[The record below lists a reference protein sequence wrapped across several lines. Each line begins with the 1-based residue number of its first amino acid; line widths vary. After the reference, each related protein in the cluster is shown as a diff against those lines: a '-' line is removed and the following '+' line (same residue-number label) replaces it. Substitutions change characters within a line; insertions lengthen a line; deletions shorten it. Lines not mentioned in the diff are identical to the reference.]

1 MNEFNIPPWSNAL
14 ESPSTPSENQYGYPS
29 VPHTH
34 PNQDKCS
41 GISIPIWKDLREMLI
56 ATFKE
61 WMAIL
66 IPTLKQ
72 CMEYSSTLL
81 WNQQWGG
88 DATAVFLREWDEN
101 ATLYINIYIYTW
113 IATSLRE
120 GSGDATSTF
129 SRKWNG
135 NATSTFLGGWGGNA
149 TAIFL
154 REWDED
160 APLYI
165 YIYIYIYALPHF

>member
-1 MNEFNIPPWSNAL
+1 MYYV
-14 ESPSTPSENQYGYPS
+14 SPSTPSKNQYGYPS
-29 VPHTH
+29 LPHTH

-88 DATAVFLREWDEN
+88 DATA
-101 ATLYINIYIYTW
+101 
-113 IATSLRE
+113 
-120 GSGDATSTF
+120 
-129 SRKWNG
+129 
-135 NATSTFLGGWGGNA
+135 
-149 TAIFL
+149 IFL
-154 REWDED
+154 REWD
-160 APLYI
+160 
-165 YIYIYIYALPHF
+165 